1 MIFPTS
7 QESWNIVA
15 DGALESNALQ
25 AAVMEQLGDAYVAK
39 ASSTTV
45 TVSTYESEELIPVI
59 NDLRAK
65 GYTVT
70 NDGTTLTIDWSPG
83 SGQTN

>member
-1 MIFPTS
+1 MIFPLAIDS
-7 QESWNIVA
+7 FNVVA

-39 ASSTTV
+39 AMSTTV
-45 TVSTYESEELIPVI
+45 NVSTYESEELIPVI
-59 NDLRAK
+59 ADLRQK

-70 NDGTTLTIDWSPG
+70 NDGTTLTIDWGP
-83 SGQTN
+83 QTAA

>member
-1 MIFPTS
+1 MIFPLAIDS
-7 QESWNIVA
+7 FNVVA

-39 ASSTTV
+39 AMSTTV
-45 TVSTYESEELIPVI
+45 TVSSYESEELIPVI
-59 NDLRAK
+59 SDLRQK

-70 NDGTTLTIDWSPG
+70 NDGTTLTIDWGP
-83 SGQTN
+83 QTAA